1 MAIQANPYT
10 IPLLFSGTIT
20 FGLAIFAWRRRQVTA
35 AVPTAYA
42 LLGTSIWSFADAL
55 RWASANY
62 TTQVFFAKMVV
73 IGSYSLTIAFVFV
86 VLHHAGLKKFANWRL
101 ASLILLFLLPSF
113 ILIWTNEYHH
123 LYWSNVKS
131 VAIGSFTGLDRQ
143 MGFAYWLDISIN
155 YIFIFVGIMILFNA
169 YFRSGFIHRK
179 QMQAILLAA
188 VFPLLGNIASL
199 PQIAIF
205 PYLDLTPF
213 SFTLSGIALAY
224 AVFRYQLFYF
234 VPMARR
240 AIIHDLQDGVVV
252 VDKNMHITDINPSGN
267 EILGVDKKT
276 IIGAPLER
284 VIPGWEELIESHG
297 GIDNLQERQVEIKER
312 FFELRVSQILND
324 EGQLFGNALFLH
336 DVSEHLRIEAD
347 LEEVQR
353 TFASVLDT
361 LEDSYFETDL
371 AGVIT
376 YVNAAFTK
384 NLKFSKEEV
393 VGKHFRHF
401 VHQRSIRDI
410 VENFQTLY
418 ETEKVQRLT
427 EYHFVRKN
435 GEEIIGEISVSLI
448 RKGKEVI
455 GTRGLIQDITAR
467 KKAENIVR
475 EARDKAETIA
485 GELAAI
491 NHVATI
497 VNKSLD
503 LDETVQAAC
512 EEIVK
517 IFPVRNTSVGL
528 LDRDQ
533 TRLEITAFHSI
544 NPAEENI
551 RGMVL
556 TFEGNI
562 ASQEVIDNKKTVVIE
577 DAQNDP
583 RTEPI
588 HEMARASGARSY
600 MIVPL
605 LARGRAIGIIG
616 MPAKN
621 PAHTFTEKE
630 TKLAETIASQIA
642 AAVDNA
648 RLYGQTEMALDTA
661 KRDLEIGHEIQSGF
675 FPEVVPQ
682 IPGWDIAAYFQ
693 GARQVAGDFYD
704 VFQFKNS
711 PFTAFVIADVCDKG
725 VGAALFMVLFRSLLR
740 AFSDEPVRGAN
751 IPERLKEIV
760 LKTNIFIAEYHGQ
773 SNMFATMFFGIL
785 DPDSDTLYYI
795 NGGHEPPIMMDKEGK
810 VTQRIR
816 PTGPAVGL
824 FSDMSF
830 TVEEIQFNKGD
841 ILVSFTDGVPDAIDD
856 ARELFSE
863 KRLLKSIQA
872 PWTSAFS
879 MLYELNADLQKHI
892 GEQAQF
898 DDVTLL
904 SLRRKHTLK
913 IDHHAICRI
922 ADTKALSELREFAER
937 AAIECNLSHDIV
949 FAFKLATEEI
959 LVT

>member
-1 MAIQANPYT
+1 
-10 IPLLFSGTIT
+10 
-20 FGLAIFAWRRRQVTA
+20 
-35 AVPTAYA
+35 
-42 LLGTSIWSFADAL
+42 
-55 RWASANY
+55 
-62 TTQVFFAKMVV
+62 
-73 IGSYSLTIAFVFV
+73 
-86 VLHHAGLKKFANWRL
+86 
-101 ASLILLFLLPSF
+101 
-113 ILIWTNEYHH
+113 
-123 LYWSNVKS
+123 
-131 VAIGSFTGLDRQ
+131 
-143 MGFAYWLDISIN
+143 
-155 YIFIFVGIMILFNA
+155 
-169 YFRSGFIHRK
+169 
-179 QMQAILLAA
+179 
-188 VFPLLGNIASL
+188 
-199 PQIAIF
+199 
-205 PYLDLTPF
+205 
-213 SFTLSGIALAY
+213 
-224 AVFRYQLFYF
+224 
-234 VPMARR
+234 
-240 AIIHDLQDGVVV
+240 
-252 VDKNMHITDINPSGN
+252 
-267 EILGVDKKT
+267 
-276 IIGAPLER
+276 
-284 VIPGWEELIESHG
+284 
-297 GIDNLQERQVEIKER
+297 
-312 FFELRVSQILND
+312 
-324 EGQLFGNALFLH
+324 
-336 DVSEHLRIEAD
+336 
-347 LEEVQR
+347 
-353 TFASVLDT
+353 
-361 LEDSYFETDL
+361 
-371 AGVIT
+371 
-376 YVNAAFTK
+376 
-384 NLKFSKEEV
+384 
-393 VGKHFRHF
+393 
-401 VHQRSIRDI
+401 
-410 VENFQTLY
+410 
-418 ETEKVQRLT
+418 
-427 EYHFVRKN
+427 
-435 GEEIIGEISVSLI
+435 
-448 RKGKEVI
+448 
-455 GTRGLIQDITAR
+455 
-467 KKAENIVR
+467 
-475 EARDKAETIA
+475 
-485 GELAAI
+485 
-491 NHVATI
+491 
-497 VNKSLD
+497 
-503 LDETVQAAC
+503 
-512 EEIVK
+512 
-517 IFPVRNTSVGL
+517 
-528 LDRDQ
+528 
-533 TRLEITAFHSI
+533 
-544 NPAEENI
+544 
-551 RGMVL
+551 
-556 TFEGNI
+556 
-562 ASQEVIDNKKTVVIE
+562 
-577 DAQNDP
+577 
-583 RTEPI
+583 
-588 HEMARASGARSY
+588 
-600 MIVPL
+600 
-605 LARGRAIGIIG
+605 

-959 LVT
+959 CTNIIQYGYEGENSGLISLAFECGDRSAILTIKDDGRYFSPDQAEAPDLGENWEERKIGGLGIHFVKELMDHVSYSRDEKNTNTLILEKILEPTEE